1 MDEEQELVLCYEQL
15 YQRMVAKDTA
25 LLEKILADDFVLL
38 HMTGMRQSKAEFIR
52 SIKTGQLQYFSAQTH
67 QVQILER
74 TRESA
79 ILLGQSLVLAAV
91 FGGGKHQ
98 WRLQLKLRLRK
109 TQLCWRIVEAAA
121 STY

>member
-15 YQRMVAKDTA
+15 YQGMVAKDTA

-121 STY
+121 FTY

>member
-1 MDEEQELVLCYEQL
+1 MDNEQELVLCYDQL
-15 YQRMVAKDTA
+15 YQGMVAKDAA

-38 HMTGMRQSKAEFIR
+38 HMTGMRQSKMEFIH

-67 QVQILER
+67 RVQILER
-74 TRESA
+74 TQGTA
-79 ILLGQSLVLAAV
+79 VLLGQSLVLAAV

-98 WRLQLKLRLRK
+98 WRLQLKLLLRK
-109 TQLCWRIVEAAA
+109 IPLCWRIVEAAA